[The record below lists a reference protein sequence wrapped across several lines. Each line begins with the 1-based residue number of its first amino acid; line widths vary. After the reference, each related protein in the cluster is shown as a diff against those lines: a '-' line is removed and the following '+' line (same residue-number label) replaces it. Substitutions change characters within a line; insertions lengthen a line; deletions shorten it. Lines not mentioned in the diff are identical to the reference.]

1 MVIERHRHLQGMPI
15 RVCVC
20 VEQIHFVSFHTK
32 LSKKMTSSHFYRVIL
47 GRKTFSF
54 PHCAEANDLNYT
66 SNPGITQHFLGCKE
80 CSLGM
85 VYGIKDDKNYNN

>member
-1 MVIERHRHLQGMPI
+1 M
-15 RVCVC
+15 C
-20 VEQIHFVSFHTK
+20 VEQIHFVSFHNK

-54 PHCAEANDLNYT
+54 PHCTEANDLNYT

-85 VYGIKDDKNYNN
+85 VYGIKDDKKFQ